1 MKGHIHINLSI
12 LSKELMGPLEGCEW
26 RVSVG
31 AAEKLNEFLELIS
44 KGEQL
49 KVTYCKEDRETQWFS
64 MWEERQGTLF
74 KSFMYV
80 TQADSW
86 EMKTIKIDKSPILD

>member
-1 MKGHIHINLSI
+1 M
-12 LSKELMGPLEGCEW
+12 
-26 RVSVG
+26 VG
-31 AAEKLNEFLELIS
+31 AAEKLNEFLDLIS

-64 MWEERQGTLF
+64 MWGEREGILF
-74 KSFMYV
+74 KSFMCV

-86 EMKTIKIDKSPILD
+86 EIKTIKIDKSPILD